1 MVPTD
6 PMREWMAPYSK
17 YALLNQGPQTRGSHL
32 KVTAQTAV
40 CALAN
45 IKTSQCFSRNLFEGG
60 QFLESLVVSYF
71 DCKLLSINVSSSN
84 STEDL
89 PLYLLKFAPVT
100 WGNHRE
106 AMTWFLKDQEQHTGS
121 GNWLAT
127 VPRMYSE
134 LEPYQSLAVQVQKK
148 PTLQLKATPWKSIYR
163 TALLAQD
170 KNPAPGL

>member
-17 YALLNQGPQTRGSHL
+17 YALLNQGPQTQGSHL
-32 KVTAQTAV
+32 KMTAQTAV

-84 STEDL
+84 STALSVETCSCDL
-89 PLYLLKFAPVT
+89 GKSQGGNDMIPERPRATHWVRKLTGHSAQNVFWIRAISIISSTGTKKAHTPIESYSMKEYLQ
-100 WGNHRE
+100 NC
-106 AMTWFLKDQEQHTGS
+106 
-121 GNWLAT
+121 
-127 VPRMYSE
+127 
-134 LEPYQSLAVQVQKK
+134 SLG
-148 PTLQLKATPWKSIYR
+148 TR
-163 TALLAQD
+163 
-170 KNPAPGL
+170 